1 MEPRKRK
8 ERSAYPNGP
17 KVSVASV
24 DDDSNAIGQEFN
36 LDATNDDTYF
46 EGGGLQ
52 FDDDEAPST
61 EDIENEKKED
71 IENEK
76 KEVEKMTDEE
86 IKVKALGQAVNVAKL
101 MSNVG
106 VDDVIEIAK
115 KLAKF
120 IKG

>member
-1 MEPRKRK
+1 MEPRERK

-36 LDATNDDTYF
+36 LDNNDTYF
-46 EGGGLQ
+46 EDGGLQ
-52 FDDDEAPST
+52 FNDDEAPST
-61 EDIENEKKED
+61 ED

>member
-1 MEPRKRK
+1 MEPKERK

-36 LDATNDDTYF
+36 LDNNEDTYF

-61 EDIENEKKED
+61 EDIENEKQ
-71 IENEK
+71 
-76 KEVEKMTDEE
+76 EVEKMTDEE

-101 MSNVG
+101 MTNVG

>member
-1 MEPRKRK
+1 MEPRERK

-24 DDDSNAIGQEFN
+24 DDDSNVIGQEFN

-52 FDDDEAPST
+52 FDDEAPST
-61 EDIENEKKED
+61 EDIENEKQE
-71 IENEK
+71 I
-76 KEVEKMTDEE
+76 EKMTDEE

-120 IKG
+120 IKGQ

>member
-1 MEPRKRK
+1 MEPRERK

-24 DDDSNAIGQEFN
+24 DDDSNVIGQEFN
-36 LDATNDDTYF
+36 LDNNDTYF
-46 EGGGLQ
+46 EDGGLQ

-61 EDIENEKKED
+61 ED

>member
-1 MEPRKRK
+1 MEPRERK

-24 DDDSNAIGQEFN
+24 DDSNTVGQEFN
-36 LDATNDDTYF
+36 LDATDNVEDTYF
-46 EGGGLQ
+46 EDGGLQ

-61 EDIENEKKED
+61 EDIENEKKE
-71 IENEK
+71 I
-76 KEVEKMTDEE
+76 EKMTDEE

>member
-1 MEPRKRK
+1 MEPRERK

-24 DDDSNAIGQEFN
+24 DDDSKVIDQEFN

-61 EDIENEKKED
+61 EDIDNEK
-71 IENEK
+71 N
-76 KEVEKMTDEE
+76 EVEKMTDEE

-120 IKG
+120 IKGQ

>member
-1 MEPRKRK
+1 MEPIERK

-24 DDDSNAIGQEFN
+24 DDNSNTIGQEFN
-36 LDATNDDTYF
+36 LDSDSNNEDSYF
-46 EGGGLQ
+46 EGGSLQ

-61 EDIENEKKED
+61 EDIENEKT
-71 IENEK
+71 
-76 KEVEKMTDEE
+76 EVEKMTDEE

>member
-1 MEPRKRK
+1 MEPRERK

-24 DDDSNAIGQEFN
+24 DDNSNAIGQEFN
-36 LDATNDDTYF
+36 LDATNNDEDTYF

-61 EDIENEKKED
+61 EDIENEKQ
-71 IENEK
+71 
-76 KEVEKMTDEE
+76 EVEKMTDEE

>member
-1 MEPRKRK
+1 MEPRERK

-24 DDDSNAIGQEFN
+24 DDDSNVIGQEFN

-61 EDIENEKKED
+61 EDIENEKQ
-71 IENEK
+71 
-76 KEVEKMTDEE
+76 EVEKMTDEE

-106 VDDVIEIAK
+106 VDDVIKIDK

>member
-1 MEPRKRK
+1 MEPRERN

-24 DDDSNAIGQEFN
+24 DDESNAIGQEFN
-36 LDATNDDTYF
+36 LDSDNNEDSYF

-61 EDIENEKKED
+61 EDIENEKQ
-71 IENEK
+71 
-76 KEVEKMTDEE
+76 EVEKMTDEE